1 MKDDVRRRLGKK
13 LKIGLVTGEYPPLQG
28 GVGAFTQELGQA
40 LAHQGHEIH
49 IITSAAARPEQKR
62 QPVDGLWGLVEHM
75 EARQEPFN
83 LPFAKLHPQ
92 TKRWWWGDV
101 RTVADITGRFG
112 LDVVNIQYQPA
123 AYNMNSPAV
132 QFLPWRLK
140 GLTTPV
146 VTFHDVR
153 VPYLFPKAG
162 RLREWVVQF
171 MARQMAGGIA
181 TNPADLASLRQQ
193 TTRPVQEIPIG
204 SNIHVY
210 QPHPI
215 ELQEVRDSFKLQP
228 DDVLL
233 GYFGFLNESKGAD
246 VLLKALAQL
255 GKKYHLVFIGGR
267 TGSSDPTNNQIFWNQ
282 LDQLIRAYH
291 LEKRV
296 FWTGYISDVR
306 VSTHLQA
313 VDLMV
318 MPYKDG
324 VSLRRGT
331 LMAALAHG
339 RPLLTTLPA
348 HPVPEIVHG
357 ENSWLVPVNDVEAV
371 TAGVKFLMQHPEIRQ
386 RLGQGGAEI
395 AQQFSWEKIAQ
406 KTAAFFE
413 ELIHNKK

>member
-1 MKDDVRRRLGKK
+1 MNIAGQK
-13 LKIGLVTGEYPPLQG
+13 LKIGLVTGEYPPMQG

-40 LAHQGHEIH
+40 LAQQGHEIH

-62 QPVDGLWGLVEHM
+62 QPIDGLWGLVEHM
-75 EARQEPFN
+75 EARQDPFN

-101 RTVADITGRFG
+101 RTVAEITARYAF
-112 LDVVNIQYQPA
+112 DVVNIQYQPA

-146 VTFHDVR
+146 VTFHDLR

-162 RLREWVVQF
+162 WVRQWVVQF
-171 MARQMAGGIA
+171 MARQMGGGIA
-181 TNPADLASLRQQ
+181 TNPADLANLSQQ
-193 TTRPVQEIPIG
+193 TTRPVREIPIG

-210 QPHPI
+210 QPNPI

-246 VLLKALAQL
+246 ILLKALAQL

-267 TGSSDPTNNQIFWNQ
+267 TGSSDPTNNQIFWTQ

-339 RPLLTTLPA
+339 RPLLTTQPA
-348 HPVPEIVHG
+348 HPVSEIVHG

-371 TAGVKFLMQHPEIRQ
+371 SAGVKFLMQQPELRQ
-386 RLGQGGAEI
+386 KLGQGGAEI

-413 ELIHNKK
+413 ELLHHKK